1 MLSKN
6 MTLETEEEAEKR
18 QKGQGLKIMTTSQ
31 LITRLPVSL
40 SQIAAGNNSNKLKNE
55 VRQIVYSLYISKKL
69 SKKIYNSLM
78 NTI

>member
-18 QKGQGLKIMTTSQ
+18 QKGHGLKIMTPSQ
-31 LITRLPVSL
+31 SITRLPVSL
-40 SQIAAGNNSNKLKNE
+40 SQIAAGNSSNKLKNE

-69 SKKIYNSLM
+69 SKKSI
-78 NTI
+78 IV